1 MPQITL
7 YIDEETDR
15 KMRKAARAA
24 GLSRSRWAAE
34 AIRRKL
40 GQDWPEGF
48 MKLAGA
54 WEHFPT
60 AEELR
65 KPLGRDARRAKL

>member
-15 KMRKAARAA
+15 KMRKAAKAS

-34 AIRRKL
+34 AIRHKL
-40 GQDWPEGF
+40 GRDWPEGF
-48 MKLAGA
+48 MRLAGA
-54 WEHFPT
+54 WKGFPT